1 MQSLAP
7 VQAFGQEAPPA
18 DTVPASAR
26 EHLPE
31 TTTPMEQ
38 PVASPTSDALQEQI
52 AEECALLLKLVTEL
66 RVETQKSNAEVL
78 SMHVIRKARQIQ
90 ELARKIQQEM
100 KTATGKT

>member
-1 MQSLAP
+1 
-7 VQAFGQEAPPA
+7 
-18 DTVPASAR
+18 
-26 EHLPE
+26 
-31 TTTPMEQ
+31 MEQ
-38 PVASPTSDALQEQI
+38 PVASKTSDALQEQI
-52 AEECALLLKLVTEL
+52 AKECALLLKLVTEL